1 VTSATNP
8 QAADDASRRLI
19 REALDETLFVEAS
32 AGTGKT
38 SALVDRYVALV
49 LAEKPVEKIVA
60 ITFTER
66 AAAELRDRVRA
77 RLEEEQ
83 TKGTADPKL
92 ISEALSGLD
101 AAPVG
106 TIHAF
111 CLGLLRSFAV
121 TAGIDP
127 TFKVQDE
134 VAAERRFEERWRS
147 YLEKLGDDEPDAVVT
162 LSHALDLGMTPR
174 YMQTL
179 AKDLWRRPELVQRL
193 LERPLVADASEPLDI
208 EALRRSLLEC
218 DMRRVA
224 AEDGLRVEI
233 EKLLGELEQFAA
245 AGDELDALLA
255 ARVPGLRVTFGN
267 TGRAGAWGGSA
278 QIDAARRCAKDVVQE
293 LNDALSSLRSRALAG
308 VLPYVVRFV
317 AQEAVQRGRDGALVF
332 DDLILRTRDILQE
345 DADARLRLRERYDAV
360 LIDEFQ
366 DTDPLQADI
375 ARFYAGTPD
384 LPPRQGALF
393 VVGDPKQSI
402 YRFRRA
408 DMAIYAAI
416 EQELRRTGSRSVQ
429 LGLNRRSQPGVIDWV
444 NGIFSKL
451 IGDGQIPEVQPE
463 YRDLAAGR
471 DAVLQGPAVAAFGG
485 PRDQLARDIRRDEAG
500 LVAAYARHALDA
512 GWQVQDKGSGE
523 IRTAKFG
530 DIAILVPARTVLP
543 QLERA
548 LAEAGVPYRVEGGS
562 LIYGTQELR
571 DLINCLTAIDDP
583 TDEVAVV
590 AALRSPIYGCSDVDL
605 MRFKEQKGIFDY
617 SKPSQGYVEGLV
629 AEAVAD
635 IQRWHNKRRE
645 KSMTQ
650 LVSDFVW
657 DCQLADIGI
666 LDRGSRDAFRRGRF
680 LVEQARDFERDEPQS
695 LRAFVEWLERRARE
709 GIMDTEGAALDDD
722 EDAVRILTIHA
733 AKGLEFPIV
742 FLCGLG
748 AGFRTPRFTF
758 GHIDG
763 AIAVR
768 IGSRDRGYFALGP
781 YQQAAQHE
789 IDHAHAEDDRL
800 LYVAAT
806 RARDHLV
813 VSLLHPSRAT
823 NSHAQRLISAG
834 ASIISEALPLVSIVR
849 GEADPL
855 STLHVD
861 PPQFPP
867 EQLKQRR
874 EAVVRAARGRIFT
887 SATALGR
894 ERPKRPGDEPQ
905 DEKHERDDESE
916 PWARG
921 RAGTNRGRAV
931 HAAVQSLAW
940 DADDAA
946 IEAVARAQAVAEA
959 IPEQTEA
966 VAALVKNAL
975 TSKAAERVR
984 AAKRAWRE
992 VPFGFQRDEFTIEG
1006 FIDLLIED
1014 QDGALEIV
1022 DWKTDQIA
1030 ETELPARIQE
1040 YTLQAGIYVMGLRE
1054 ATGRMPKQVTFVFVS
1069 RGSEAV
1075 HDDPATLVNG
1085 AEEELRYIARRG
1097 GSN

>member
-1 VTSATNP
+1 
-8 QAADDASRRLI
+8 
-19 REALDETLFVEAS
+19 
-32 AGTGKT
+32 
-38 SALVDRYVALV
+38 
-49 LAEKPVEKIVA
+49 
-60 ITFTER
+60 
-66 AAAELRDRVRA
+66 
-77 RLEEEQ
+77 
-83 TKGTADPKL
+83 
-92 ISEALSGLD
+92 
-101 AAPVG
+101 
-106 TIHAF
+106 
-111 CLGLLRSFAV
+111 
-121 TAGIDP
+121 
-127 TFKVQDE
+127 
-134 VAAERRFEERWRS
+134 
-147 YLEKLGDDEPDAVVT
+147 VV
-162 LSHALDLGMTPR
+162 
-174 YMQTL
+174 
-179 AKDLWRRPELVQRL
+179 K
-193 LERPLVADASEPLDI
+193 
-208 EALRRSLLEC
+208 
-218 DMRRVA
+218 
-224 AEDGLRVEI
+224 
-233 EKLLGELEQFAA
+233 
-245 AGDELDALLA
+245 
-255 ARVPGLRVTFGN
+255 
-267 TGRAGAWGGSA
+267 
-278 QIDAARRCAKDVVQE
+278 E
-293 LNDALSSLRSRALAG
+293 LNDALAALRSRALAG
-308 VLPYVVRFV
+308 VLPYVVDFV

-332 DDLILRTRDILQE
+332 DDLILRTRDILRDDPE
-345 DADARLRLRERYDAV
+345 ARLRLRMRYDAV

-375 ARFYAGTPD
+375 ARFFAGEPD
-384 LPPRQGALF
+384 ERPRPGALF
-393 VVGDPKQSI
+393 LVGDPKQSI

-408 DMAIYAAI
+408 DMAIYAAV
-416 EQELRRTGSRSVQ
+416 EQELRRTGSLPVQ
-429 LGLNRRSQPGVIDWV
+429 LSWNRRSQPGVIEWV

-463 YRDLAAGR
+463 YRELAAAR
-471 DAVLQGPAVAAFGG
+471 NAALNGPAVAAFGG
-485 PRDQLARDIRRDEAG
+485 AREQPARDIRHDEAG
-500 LVAAYARHALDA
+500 LVAAYCRQAVDA
-512 GWQVQDKGSGE
+512 GWEVQEKATGE
-523 IRTAKFG
+523 VRTARFG

-548 LAEAGVPYRVEGGS
+548 LGEAGVPYRVEGGS

-590 AALRSPIYGCSDVDL
+590 AALRSPVYACSDVDL
-605 MRFKEQKGIFDY
+605 VDY
-617 SKPSQGYVEGLV
+617 KAQGGAFHYLRANLGYVEGR
-629 AEAVAD
+629 VAD
-635 IQRWHNKRRE
+635 ALTDLRGRHADRRE
-645 KSMTQ
+645 KSLTR
-650 LVSDFVW
+650 LVDDYVR
-657 DCQLADIGI
+657 DCQIADIGI

-748 AGFRTPRFTF
+748 AGFRAPRFTF

-763 AIAVR
+763 EIAVR
-768 IGSRDRGYFALGP
+768 IGSRDRGYFTLGP
-781 YQQAAQHE
+781 YQQAVQHE
-789 IDHAHAEDDRL
+789 MDHAHAEDDRL

-813 VSLLHPSRAT
+813 VSLLHPSRA
-823 NSHAQRLISAG
+823 NSSHAQRLIAG
-834 ASIISEALPLVSIVR
+834 GAAVISEALPPVTIAR
-849 GEADPL
+849 GEANPL
-855 STLHVD
+855 ARLEVD
-861 PPQFPP
+861 PPQYPA
-867 EQLKQRR
+867 EQLKPRR
-874 EAVVRAARGRIFT
+874 EALVRAAKGRIFT

-931 HAAVQSLAW
+931 HAAVQSLPW

-959 IPEQTEA
+959 IPEQAEA

-975 TSKAAERVR
+975 LSKAADRVR
-984 AAKRAWRE
+984 EAKRAWRE
-992 VPFGFQRDEFTIEG
+992 VPFGFQHEEFTIEG

-1014 QDGALEIV
+1014 QDGELEIV
-1022 DWKTDQIA
+1022 DWKTDQIS

-1075 HDDPATLVNG
+1075 HDDPQTLLNG
-1085 AEEELRYIARRG
+1085 AEEELRYIAGRG
-1097 GSN
+1097 GTNYATDAR